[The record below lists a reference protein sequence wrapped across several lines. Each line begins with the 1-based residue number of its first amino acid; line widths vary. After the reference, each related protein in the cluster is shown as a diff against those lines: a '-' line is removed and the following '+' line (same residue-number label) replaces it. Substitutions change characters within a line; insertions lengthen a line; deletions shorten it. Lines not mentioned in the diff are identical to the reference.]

1 LAQSNVLCVT
11 IETAFTVC
19 PEYPKSHFVAVS
31 DILTPHRLR
40 VFDLALMRTARPS
53 YVTAKARYP
62 WRAPD
67 PRTDVPELNV
77 GAPGTVDAL
86 FCRDFVSEQIT
97 PTNFAE
103 VPGAVTEPTTD
114 KIIKT
119 MINFELHG
127 LMDCAVELAD
137 HFRPLLSHRFD
148 VDAAIARLMHRAPY
162 ARNTVDVTE
171 CLRMMGEL
179 RPLLFMR
186 EAERD
191 AGLGERQVA
200 LAERDA
206 ALAERDAAIAQ
217 LASIPQP
224 VQRIVHMVQ
233 RLIRRIVR
241 MMPSSAWTRSSAPG
255 LDKSER

>member
-1 LAQSNVLCVT
+1 
-11 IETAFTVC
+11 
-19 PEYPKSHFVAVS
+19 
-31 DILTPHRLR
+31 
-40 VFDLALMRTARPS
+40 MRTARPS
-53 YVTAKARYP
+53 YVAAKARHP
-62 WRAPD
+62 WPALD
-67 PRTDVPELNV
+67 PRADVPELNV

-86 FCRDFVSEQIT
+86 FCRDFFSEQIT

-103 VPGAVTEPTTD
+103 VPGAVTKPTTD
-114 KIIKT
+114 KIIKS

-171 CLRMMGEL
+171 CLRMMASFAPSCLCARWSGMPPWESGRFALGERQVAL
-179 RPLLFMR
+179 
-186 EAERD
+186 A
-191 AGLGERQVA
+191 ERQVA

>member
-1 LAQSNVLCVT
+1 
-11 IETAFTVC
+11 
-19 PEYPKSHFVAVS
+19 
-31 DILTPHRLR
+31 
-40 VFDLALMRTARPS
+40 MRTARPS
-53 YVTAKARYP
+53 YVAAKARHP
-62 WRAPD
+62 WPALD
-67 PRTDVPELNV
+67 PRADVPELNV

-86 FCRDFVSEQIT
+86 FCRDFFSEQIT

-103 VPGAVTEPTTD
+103 VPGAVTKPTTD
-114 KIIKT
+114 KIIKS